1 MRHWHHLLRL
11 VGLLLEMERVSS
23 VCTRVAARL
32 ICLWQLLV
40 AELIRNE
47 LLLSMLLLKLL
58 LRKRIIFLAGRL
70 HGWRDLVLEVTIR
83 LFIHLF
89 NLEMLWTWRYMALI
103 ANIKDFIDKLFK
115 VSILAKF
122 LHYSKKAPSG

>member
-11 VGLLLEMERVSS
+11 VRILLEMERVSS

-40 AELIRNE
+40 AELVRNE
-47 LLLSMLLLKLL
+47 LLLSILLVKLL
-58 LRKRIIFLAGRL
+58 FRKRIILLAGRL
-70 HGWRDLVLEVTIR
+70 HGWRNLVLEVAIG

-89 NLEMLWTWRYMALI
+89 DLEMLWTRSYVALI

-115 VSILAKF
+115 VSILAEF